1 MEKNTKNKSVES
13 RRNFIK
19 KVAYV
24 APTVV
29 ALGSLVEPT
38 NANAGKPAPGD
49 NSKIK
54 PKGY

>member
-1 MEKNTKNKSVES
+1 MKKNTENKSVEN

-38 NANAGKPAPGD
+38 KANAGKPAPGD

-54 PKGY
+54 PKNY